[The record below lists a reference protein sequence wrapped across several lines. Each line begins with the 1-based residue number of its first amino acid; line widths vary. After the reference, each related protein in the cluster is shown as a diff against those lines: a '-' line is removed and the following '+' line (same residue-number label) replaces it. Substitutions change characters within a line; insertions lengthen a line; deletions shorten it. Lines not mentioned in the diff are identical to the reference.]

1 MIKFLIEKEFKQL
14 FRNSFLPRL
23 ILVFPCMIM
32 ILMPWAM
39 NLEIRNVSLNI
50 VDNDHSVTSHR
61 LVDKIS
67 ASAYFRL
74 TALPDSYDEALK
86 NVEAGDADIIL
97 EIPRD
102 FEKDCTV
109 GRSPH
114 VLIAANAVNGTK
126 GSLGGSYLSNIIQS
140 YASEVVV
147 LPARGDTPG
156 DVSGMANSQL
166 STPNSQSSTN
176 YTTLNLFNPNL
187 NYKLFMVPALM
198 VMLLTLI
205 CGFLPALNIVSE
217 KEVGTIEQINVTPV
231 GKFTFILAKLF
242 PYWLIGFV
250 VLTICFILA
259 WLLYGI
265 LPVGHFLVIYFFA
278 ILFVLSMSG
287 LGLVISNHSVTMQQ
301 AMFVM
306 WFCMLILILMS
317 GLFTPISSMP
327 EWAQAITIFNP
338 LKYLMQVMRMVYL
351 KGSGFTDMLP
361 QLGALLAFVLF
372 FNVWAVRSYR
382 KRA

>member
-1 MIKFLIEKEFKQL
+1 M
-14 FRNSFLPRL
+14 
-23 ILVFPCMIM
+23 
-32 ILMPWAM
+32 
-39 NLEIRNVSLNI
+39 
-50 VDNDHSVTSHR
+50 
-61 LVDKIS
+61 
-67 ASAYFRL
+67 
-74 TALPDSYDEALK
+74 
-86 NVEAGDADIIL
+86 
-97 EIPRD
+97 
-102 FEKDCTV
+102 
-109 GRSPH
+109 
-114 VLIAANAVNGTK
+114 
-126 GSLGGSYLSNIIQS
+126 
-140 YASEVVV
+140 V
-147 LPARGDTPG
+147 LPARGDTPS

-166 STPNSQSSTN
+166 SIPNSQPSTN

-287 LGLVISNHSVTMQQ
+287 LGLVISNHSATMQQ